1 MAPAIFSLTVQIVCL
16 TLFSL
21 SLLCTAFTPHDYSD
35 ALEKSILFFEGQR
48 SGRLPTNQRLK
59 WRGNSGLSDG
69 SSYHVDLVGGY
80 YDAGDNVK
88 FGLPMAFTTT
98 MLAWSVIEFG
108 SSMQNQIA
116 NAKAAIRWG
125 TDYLLKAATATP
137 DTLYV
142 QVGDPNMD
150 HKCWER
156 PEDMDTPRNVYKVST
171 QNPGSDVAAETA
183 AALAAAS
190 IVFKESD
197 PSYSAKLLQTAK
209 KVFDFADRHRGSYS
223 DSLNSVVCPFYCSYS
238 GYQDELLWGASW
250 IHRASQDNSYLTYI
264 QSNGHT
270 MGSDNDDYSFSWDDK
285 RAGTKVL
292 LSKVFS
298 RISSLLL
305 PQKTSSESL
314 PIDFLEKSTEEFQLY
329 KSHADNYICSLIPG
343 TSGFQ
348 AQYTPG
354 GLLYKASESNL
365 QYVTTTSFLLLTYA
379 KYLSANGGVATCGT
393 STVTAESLIAHA
405 KKQVDYTLG
414 DNPAKMSYMV
424 GFGARYPQ
432 HVHHRGS
439 SVPSIHAHPDR
450 ITCNDGF
457 QYLYSSSPNPNVL
470 VGAIV
475 GGPDSKDNFA
485 DDRNNYQQ
493 SEPATYINAPFVGAL
508 AFFSGKAT
516 AN

>member
-1 MAPAIFSLTVQIVCL
+1 MASAITITQILCL

-21 SLLCTAFTPHDYSD
+21 SLLSTAFTSQDYSD

-48 SGRLPTNQRLK
+48 SGRLPSNQRLK

-69 SSYHVDLVGGY
+69 ASYDVDLVGGY

-88 FGLPMAFTTT
+88 FGLPMAFTIT
-98 MLAWSVIEFG
+98 MLSWSVIEFG
-108 SSMQNQIA
+108 SSMQSQVGD
-116 NAKAAIRWG
+116 AKTAIRWG

-137 DTLYV
+137 GTLYV

-197 PSYSAKLLQTAK
+197 PSYSARLLQTAK
-209 KVFDFADRHRGSYS
+209 NVFNFADRYRGSYS

-250 IHRASQDNSYLTYI
+250 MHRATQDNSYLTYI

-270 MGSDNDDYSFSWDDK
+270 MGSDNDDFSFSWDDK

-292 LSKVFS
+292 LSK
-298 RISSLLL
+298 
-305 PQKTSSESL
+305 
-314 PIDFLEKSTEEFQLY
+314 DFLEKSASEFQLY
-329 KSHADNYICSLIPG
+329 KSHSDNYICSLVPG

-379 KYLSANGGVATCGT
+379 KYLNANGGVVTCGASSVT
-393 STVTAESLIAHA
+393 SESLIAQA
-405 KKQVDYTLG
+405 KKQVDYILG

-424 GFGARYPQ
+424 GFGERYPQ

-439 SVPSIHAHPDR
+439 SVPSIQAHPGR
-450 ITCNDGF
+450 ITCDNGF
-457 QYLYSSSPNPNVL
+457 QYLYASSPNPNVL
-470 VGAIV
+470 VGAVI

-493 SEPATYINAPFVGAL
+493 SEPATYINAPFIGAL
-508 AFFSGKAT
+508 AFFAGKGT
-516 AN
+516 GN

>member
-1 MAPAIFSLTVQIVCL
+1 MASALAYSSAMPILYLALCSLT
-16 TLFSL
+16 L
-21 SLLCTAFTPHDYSD
+21 SCSAFTPQDYSD
-35 ALEKSILFFEGQR
+35 ALEKSILFYEGQR
-48 SGRLPTNQRLK
+48 SGKLPSNQRLK
-59 WRGNSGLSDG
+59 WRADSGLHDG

-98 MLAWSVIEFG
+98 LLAWSVIEFG
-108 SSMQNQIA
+108 SSMQIQIQ
-116 NAKAAIRWG
+116 NARAAIRWS

-137 DTLYV
+137 GTLYV

-150 HKCWER
+150 HHCWER

-190 IVFKESD
+190 IVFQDSD
-197 PSYSAKLLQTAK
+197 PSYSSKLLQTAM
-209 KVFDFADRHRGSYS
+209 KVFDFADRYRGSYS

-238 GYQDELLWGASW
+238 GYHDELLWGASW
-250 IHRASQDNSYLTYI
+250 IHRASQDASYLAYI

-270 MGSDNDDYSFSWDDK
+270 LGADDDDFSFSWDDK

-292 LSKVFS
+292 LSKG
-298 RISSLLL
+298 
-305 PQKTSSESL
+305 
-314 PIDFLEKSTEEFQLY
+314 FLEKNIQEFQLY
-329 KSHADNYICSLIPG
+329 KAHSDNYICSLIPG
-343 TSGFQ
+343 SPNFQ

-354 GLLYKASESNL
+354 GLLYKGSESNL
-365 QYVTTTSFLLLTYA
+365 QYVTSSAFLLLTYA
-379 KYLSANGGVATCGT
+379 KYLSSNGGVALCGT
-393 STVTAESLIAHA
+393 STFPSEKLISEA
-405 KKQVDYTLG
+405 KKQVDYILG
-414 DNPAKMSYMV
+414 DNPDKMSYMV
-424 GFGARYPQ
+424 GFGQRYPL

-439 SVPSIHAHPDR
+439 SLPSVQAHPGKID
-450 ITCNDGF
+450 CNDGF
-457 QYLYSSSPNPNVL
+457 QYLYSGSPNPNVL
-470 VGAIV
+470 VGAIL

-493 SEPATYINAPFVGAL
+493 SEPATYINAPFVGAV
-508 AFFSGKAT
+508 AFFAGKSA

>member
-1 MAPAIFSLTVQIVCL
+1 MAATEKPHLGTVESHGIFYSIR
-16 TLFSL
+16 TLDPVTSMNL
-21 SLLCTAFTPHDYSD
+21 SLNDRRTLKLPATPVYKMAVPLQYSSYSQALESYTLHYFSTAFTSQDYAD

-48 SGRLPTNQRLK
+48 SGKLPLNQRLT
-59 WRGNSGLSDG
+59 WRGDSGLSDG
-69 SSYHVDLVGGY
+69 SAYHVNLVGGY

-98 MLAWSVIEFG
+98 LLAWSVIEFG
-108 SSMQNQIA
+108 SSMRNQIT
-116 NAKAAIRWG
+116 NAKEAIRWS
-125 TDYLLKAATATP
+125 TDYLLKATTATP

-150 HKCWER
+150 HRCWER
-156 PEDMDTPRNVYKVST
+156 PEDMDTPRNVYKITT

-197 PSYSAKLLQTAK
+197 PSYSTELLQTAM

-238 GYQDELLWGASW
+238 GFQDELLWVGM
-250 IHRASQDNSYLTYI
+250 T
-264 QSNGHT
+264 
-270 MGSDNDDYSFSWDDK
+270 SDL
-285 RAGTKVL
+285 GTKIL
-292 LSKVFS
+292 LSK
-298 RISSLLL
+298 
-305 PQKTSSESL
+305 E
-314 PIDFLEKSTEEFQLY
+314 FLEKTTEEFQLY
-329 KSHADNYICSLIPG
+329 KSHSDNYICSLIPG
-343 TSGFQ
+343 TSSFQ

-354 GLLYKASESNL
+354 GLFYKATESNL
-365 QYVTTTSFLLLTYA
+365 QYVTSTTFLLLTYA
-379 KYLSANGGVATCGT
+379 KYLGSNGGVAKCGGA
-393 STVTAESLIAHA
+393 TVTAESLVAQA
-405 KKQVDYTLG
+405 KKQVDYILG

-424 GFGARYPQ
+424 GFGSMYPQ

-439 SVPSIHAHPDR
+439 SVPSKNAHPNS
-450 ITCNDGF
+450 ISCNDGF

-475 GGPDSKDNFA
+475 GGPDNRDQFA

-508 AFFSGKAT
+508 AFFSAE
-516 AN
+516 N